1 MNLKL
6 FGIASILTVLAACSS
21 QPPQPAASASP
32 PAPAAAPA
40 AAALASPAATTP
52 APPVISRDLMAA
64 GYRPKTINGEVF
76 YCRKE
81 AVTNTAFKKTVCLN
95 EAQLKDE
102 ERRVKELQREM
113 IRSQP
118 NGSCLGPNCG

>member
-1 MNLKL
+1 
-6 FGIASILTVLAACSS
+6 
-21 QPPQPAASASP
+21 
-32 PAPAAAPA
+32 
-40 AAALASPAATTP
+40 LASPAAAAP
-52 APPVISRDLMAA
+52 APVISRDLMAA
-64 GYRPKTINGEVF
+64 GYRPKTIKGEVF